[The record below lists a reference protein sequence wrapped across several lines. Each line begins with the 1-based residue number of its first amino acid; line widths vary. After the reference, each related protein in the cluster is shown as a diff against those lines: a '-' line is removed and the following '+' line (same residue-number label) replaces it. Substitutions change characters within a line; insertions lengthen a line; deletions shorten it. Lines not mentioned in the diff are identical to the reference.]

1 MAAGLSISVRKT
13 LTKWLWVVPLI
24 CIPFGGL
31 VMPDPAES
39 YHWLG
44 WSWLWIVLSGLIAIN
59 SWLHSYLNSSL
70 PWQESP
76 QRRFFLQLILSLLI
90 SLILINL
97 SYFLFHKVGLNR
109 TPDQDQF
116 YVMNVYSLIFLVPL
130 VSAQVVSYLFAQWKK
145 TTLLTEKLEQEN
157 IQTRLESLRSHLDP
171 HFLFNSLNILSS
183 LIDKSGDDAQDFLAS
198 FSDVYRYVLK
208 NKGESLVPLKTEL
221 EFLESYLH
229 MIQVRFKNQM
239 EIKLEYGK
247 DAGKWLIPPLALQ
260 MLVENAI
267 KHNKASE
274 SQPLRLEVIQEADQM
289 VVRNNIRLLTRK
301 VESHG
306 TGLGNLIG
314 RYRYFT
320 DRTVEVY
327 ADKQTFEVRLP
338 LIQRT
343 EE

>member
-1 MAAGLSISVRKT
+1 MGAQPSISYREV
-13 LTKWLWVVPLI
+13 LAKWLWIIPLI
-24 CIPFGGL
+24 VIPFGVWIL
-31 VMPDPAES
+31 PEPAES

-44 WSWLWIVLSGLIAIN
+44 WTWLWIVLSGLIAIN
-59 SWLHSYLNSSL
+59 SWFHSYLNRTL
-70 PWQESP
+70 PWQDSP
-76 QRRFFLQLILSLLI
+76 QRRFFLQLLLSLLI
-90 SLILINL
+90 SLVLINL
-97 SYFLFHKVGLNR
+97 SYYLFHKVGLNR
-109 TPDQDQF
+109 IPDQDQF

-198 FSDVYRYVLK
+198 FSDVYRYVLQ

-221 EFLESYLH
+221 EFLEAYLH
-229 MIQVRFKNQM
+229 LIQVRFKNQM
-239 EIKLEYGK
+239 NIRLEPGK
-247 DAGKWLIPPLALQ
+247 NVGKWMIPPLAMQ

-274 SQPLRLEVIQEADQM
+274 SQPLELEILMETDQM
-289 VVRNNIRLLTRK
+289 VVRNSVRLLNK
-301 VESHG
+301 QVESHG
-306 TGLGNLIG
+306 TGLGNLMD

-320 DRTVEVY
+320 DRSVEVY
-327 ADKQTFEVRLP
+327 SDDQVFEVRLP
-338 LIQRT
+338 LIQRK
-343 EE
+343 EV